1 MRNPTHTG
9 TTVQQVEKEMM
20 LCLRGSG
27 DREGEEEEGCGSANS
42 IAHWRRRREIPVPV
56 VHQPEE
62 DAPFN
67 G

>member
-27 DREGEEEEGCGSANS
+27 DREGGGSANS